1 MKYFFAFGTRPE
13 VIKMAP
19 VIKEAQ
25 RRGHEVITCLSG
37 QHKEMVTP
45 FLEFFEIKVDHNL
58 AIMKDKQTLESI
70 TSSALEG
77 FCEALEKFK
86 PDMVFVQGDTTTT
99 FAGALAAFYKKIPV
113 AHIEAGLRTDERY
126 SPFPEEINRRM
137 VGQIAE
143 YHFAPTAQAAE
154 NLYRDGIREN
164 VFVTGN
170 TSIDALDFTLE
181 KISHQS
187 TQENESD
194 KRIILVTSHR
204 RENLGAAQTQIFSA
218 LEDLHDK
225 FSDVEIIF
233 PVHLNPLVQQAA
245 KDSLSHLPRVKLV
258 APLDYVE
265 FVKTMKKATLILS
278 DSGGVQEEAPHLG
291 KPVLV
296 LRETTERPEGVESGT
311 SFLVGSDAKKIV
323 DLASRLL
330 TDKCFYQEVSNAQ
343 NPYGNGHSARKIF
356 DCLAPKLSLRRQK
369 ETFF

>member
-45 FLEFFEIKVDHNL
+45 FLEFFEIQVDHNL
-58 AIMKDKQTLESI
+58 EIMKDKQTLESI

-77 FCEALEKFK
+77 FCQALEKFK

-137 VGQIAE
+137 VGQIAQ

-181 KISHQS
+181 KISQKSVQH
-187 TQENESD
+187 EGD

-204 RENLGAAQTQIFSA
+204 RENLGDAQIEIFSA

-225 FSDVEIIF
+225 FSDIEIIF
-233 PVHLNPLVQQAA
+233 PVHLNPLVQKAA

-258 APLDYVE
+258 VPLDYVE
-265 FVKTMKKATLILS
+265 FVKMMKRSTLILS

-330 TDKCFYQEVSNAQ
+330 TDKGFYQQVSSAQ
-343 NPYGNGHSARKIF
+343 NPYGHGRSAQKIF
-356 DCLAPKLSLRRQK
+356 DHLAPKASLKRQK